1 MLLDPNSGF
10 AIVSVSV
17 AEAVDMPADDSCA
30 RDLYAFADL
39 SDALV
44 ALKLGLLIGWP
55 RERGEVVINPDDKST
70 PKSWRRTDQLI
81 VLQRADTM
89 P

>member
-44 ALKLGLLIGWP
+44 ALKLGLLWP
-55 RERGEVVINPDDKST
+55 LLSSSPGPAALTSPARDEDFLVVIFTVFSSNSL
-70 PKSWRRTDQLI
+70 RL
-81 VLQRADTM
+81 A
-89 P
+89 